1 MYKMIKRIVLL
12 LLTISMV
19 SCDPATLQRVMDSV
33 GEAGLSNADISNGLK
48 QALDKGITSGVNY
61 LSKTDGFYKSPYKI
75 LLPADAQKVVEKL
88 RVVPGFNRV
97 EEEIT
102 RRLNRSAEDAVKRAK
117 PIFVSAI
124 KQMTFRDVRNI
135 LMGDK
140 NAATQFLHRTTNAK
154 LYKEFNPVIVQSL
167 NKFGALDYWSDAVNA
182 YNNIPFVKKMN
193 PKLDDYVT
201 NRALDGVF
209 KMVEKKEL
217 DIRTNIRSRTTDL
230 LRKVFALQDK

>member
-1 MYKMIKRIVLL
+1 MIKRVMIFFM
-12 LLTISMV
+12 TISLV

-33 GEAGLSNADISNGLK
+33 GEQGVSNLDISNGLK
-48 QALDKGITSGVNY
+48 QALDKGISSGVNY

-75 LLPADAQKVVEKL
+75 LLPPDAQKVVEKL
-88 RVVPGFNRV
+88 RIVPGFNKV

-102 RRLNRSAEDAVKRAK
+102 KRLNRSAEDAVKRAK

-124 KQMTFRDVRNI
+124 KQMTFSDVKNI
-135 LMGDK
+135 LMGNQ
-140 NAATQFLHRTTNAK
+140 NAATQYLHKSTNTK

-167 NKFGALDYWSDAVNA
+167 NKFGALNYWADAVKA
-182 YNNIPFVKKMN
+182 YNKIPFIKKMN

-201 NRALDGVF
+201 KRALDGVF
-209 KMVEKKEL
+209 NMVEKKEL
-217 DIRTNIRSRTTDL
+217 DIRTNLRSRTTDL